1 MINTGLAMSKMMQKI
16 LLKTQLVFAGTLK
29 LNEIQSR
36 TAIALWCIFAEVFKK
51 NLV

>member
-1 MINTGLAMSKMMQKI
+1 MINTGLAMSKMMQKR

-36 TAIALWCIFAEVFKK
+36 TAIALWCILLKFSKK
-51 NLV
+51 I